1 MSPCDGVYTE
11 AQAKR
16 GEDAYARACARCHAE
31 DLLGS
36 TNAPALVGQPFFA
49 RFDRTSADD
58 VIDVI
63 RRTMPQE
70 APDTLGMPA
79 YADIAAFMFKSNGS
93 PAGKA
98 ELPTD
103 RARLRE
109 ILVTSR

>member
-1 MSPCDGVYTE
+1 MIWDGVYTE
-11 AQAKR
+11 DQAKR
-16 GEDAYARACARCHAE
+16 GEQSYAKSCAKCHAE

-36 TNAPALVGQPFFA
+36 TNAPALVGQAFFA
-49 RFDRTSADD
+49 RFDRTSADE

-70 APDTLGMPA
+70 APDTLGMPV
-79 YADIAAFMFKSNGS
+79 YADIVSYLLRSNGA
-93 PAGKA
+93 PGGKT

-103 RARLRE
+103 RAKLRE